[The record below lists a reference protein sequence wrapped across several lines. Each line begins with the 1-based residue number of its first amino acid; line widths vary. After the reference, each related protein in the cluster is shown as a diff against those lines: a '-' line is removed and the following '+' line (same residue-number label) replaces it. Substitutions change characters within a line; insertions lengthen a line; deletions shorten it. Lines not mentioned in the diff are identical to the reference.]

1 MKKSI
6 RTLVFAAFLCAL
18 EIVLNRFCSFNTM
31 GLKVGV
37 SFIPCIV
44 AAILFGPLAAAAVWG
59 MGDFLGAILFPIG
72 PYHPGFTL
80 CAAMMGL
87 CSGLFLYCNPFGRR
101 LPQWKEI
108 RLFPNVVLPV
118 LVNNLL
124 FGLCLNTLWI
134 SQLYS
139 GKTYWGFFVSRLLTE
154 YSVLIPLQL
163 ILIPL
168 LLRLERPLRKIVNSH
183 SAYQISATK
192 R

>member
-6 RTLVFAAFLCAL
+6 RIMVFAAFLCAL

-37 SFIPCIV
+37 SFIPCV
-44 AAILFGPLAAAAVWG
+44 LAAMLFGPLVAAAVWG
-59 MGDFLGAILFPIG
+59 LGDFLGALLFPIG

-80 CAAMMGL
+80 CAMLMGL
-87 CSGLFLYCNPFGRR
+87 CCGVFLNRTPFGSGDTRPR
-101 LPQWKEI
+101 WANI
-108 RLFPNVVLPV
+108 RFFPNVVIPV

-124 FGLCLNTLWI
+124 FGLFLNTLWI
-134 SQLYS
+134 SQMYS
-139 GKTYWGFFVSRLLTE
+139 SKTYWGFFLSRLVTE

-168 LLRLERPLRKIVNSH
+168 LFRLEKPLSKIVS
-183 SAYQISATK
+183 SRTSYVTK